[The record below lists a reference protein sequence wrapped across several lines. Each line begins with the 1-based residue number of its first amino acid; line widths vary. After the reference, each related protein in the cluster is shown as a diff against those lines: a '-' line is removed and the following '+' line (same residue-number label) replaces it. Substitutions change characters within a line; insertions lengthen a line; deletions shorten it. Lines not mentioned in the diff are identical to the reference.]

1 MELYA
6 TGFNAHSQLTFPTS
20 PAPSSPSPSPVFSPS
35 PSAAPSP
42 TSSPQKSPQ
51 DIHKFRKVLTGT
63 SIRLLFAGWSTTV
76 VDVDGTLRS
85 SNDGVIRLPA
95 GISAADIKAV
105 FGDHTGVLGALTRGG
120 EVLVYKDGEDD
131 HDEAGRGGELCF
143 KRHEEGAV
151 DTKTK
156 TSRPTTTS
164 IAHLT
169 MSGTGLICVSPSSA
183 PSSTSTASARI
194 PFIPPLLIPP
204 PTHDLYTHPSL
215 ISLLVH
221 GISSPPPL
229 TPPKTTTAHIPT
241 LTLPQAPTHLTS
253 NTNTFTALLPT
264 GSLYTWGDPRHVHIL
279 GRTPSS
285 LTPAQ
290 EPGLVTALDGI
301 PVRKVVSAGWM
312 TAAVSVEG
320 DLYVWGGGS
329 ANGGD
334 GGGKRIR
341 CLPGKGKRERE
352 RKRETAGEV
361 KEEDE
366 EVALVD
372 VAGGVDIADV
382 GVGAGHMLAL
392 TRDGRVFAVGDDRS
406 GQVGAGEGLGRHF
419 CEEWVEVELGQGFD
433 EERERKVVVGVECGY
448 WSSFVLVRVE

>member
-1 MELYA
+1 M
-6 TGFNAHSQLTFPTS
+6 
-20 PAPSSPSPSPVFSPS
+20 
-35 PSAAPSP
+35 
-42 TSSPQKSPQ
+42 
-51 DIHKFRKVLTGT
+51 
-63 SIRLLFAGWSTTV
+63 
-76 VDVDGTLRS
+76 
-85 SNDGVIRLPA
+85 
-95 GISAADIKAV
+95 
-105 FGDHTGVLGALTRGG
+105 
-120 EVLVYKDGEDD
+120 
-131 HDEAGRGGELCF
+131 
-143 KRHEEGAV
+143 
-151 DTKTK
+151 
-156 TSRPTTTS
+156 
-164 IAHLT
+164 
-169 MSGTGLICVSPSSA
+169 
-183 PSSTSTASARI
+183 
-194 PFIPPLLIPP
+194 
-204 PTHDLYTHPSL
+204 
-215 ISLLVH
+215 
-221 GISSPPPL
+221 
-229 TPPKTTTAHIPT
+229 
-241 LTLPQAPTHLTS
+241 
-253 NTNTFTALLPT
+253 
-264 GSLYTWGDPRHVHIL
+264 
-279 GRTPSS
+279 
-285 LTPAQ
+285 
-290 EPGLVTALDGI
+290 TALDGI